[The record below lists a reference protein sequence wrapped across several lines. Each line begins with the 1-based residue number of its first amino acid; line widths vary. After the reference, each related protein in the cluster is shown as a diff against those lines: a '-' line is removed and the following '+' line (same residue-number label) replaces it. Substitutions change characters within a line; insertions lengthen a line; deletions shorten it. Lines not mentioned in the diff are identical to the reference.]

1 MKTCKTMVEAK
12 KPESDS
18 FNTLENLFH
27 KYDSYCCPY
36 CSSLPEILSFNDG
49 NGMIKLKCKKHGE
62 KTIDIKEY
70 LQNMSKY
77 VSTSELNFKNKCTQ
91 HKNESFIYYCTKCE
105 ESLCHTCF
113 KEFKKKHEDHN
124 KCLYNIESLRPSNN
138 EILIIK
144 NKISNYLQEKN
155 NLLKQIK
162 SLEDRITFYDAL
174 IYSLE
179 KQKQNFFLN
188 INVKH
193 LILGEKID
201 LDEIVKD
208 FHIKSGNAAIEE
220 KKGIFD
226 DFIKNNFLKVTEGMN
241 QLNLLNQN
249 FGDEFVNNLMDGMES
264 NTIYKILQL
273 AKKINNPKEI
283 ITFKNIQY
291 LNLRGNNL
299 TNINFMGGG
308 RNFTSLEILSL
319 NNNEITSIDVLKNIY
334 CPLLRE
340 LYLSRNKISS
350 IDVLKD
356 LKIKKLQ
363 ILWLSENNISSI
375 DVLDKVEFP
384 QLRKLGL
391 SKNKINNIDVFNN
404 TKFRQ
409 LYELYL
415 NDNEFDL
422 DTYYELI
429 EKLSLKIKEFYY

>member
-1 MKTCKTMVEAK
+1 MKTCKTMVEK
-12 KPESDS
+12 NKPEIDS
-18 FNTLENLFH
+18 SITLENLYH

-62 KTIDIKEY
+62 KTLDLKEY
-70 LQNMSKY
+70 LQNMTKF

-91 HKNESFIYYCTKCE
+91 HKNEPFTYYCTKCE
-105 ESLCHTCF
+105 ESLCQSCF
-113 KEFKKKHEDHN
+113 KEFKKNHEEHN

-138 EILIIK
+138 EILLIK
-144 NKISNYLQEKN
+144 NKISIYLQEKN
-155 NLLKQIK
+155 KLSKQIK
-162 SLEDRITFYDAL
+162 NLEDKITFYDAL

-179 KQKQNFFLN
+179 SQKQNYFLN

-208 FHIKSGNAAIEE
+208 FHIKSGIAAIEE
-220 KKGIFD
+220 KKEIFD
-226 DFIKNNFLKVTEGMN
+226 DFVKNNFLKVTEGMN
-241 QLNLLNQN
+241 QLNLLNKN
-249 FGDEFVNNLMDGMES
+249 FGDEFITNLMNGIES
-264 NTIYKILQL
+264 NHIYKILQL
-273 AKKINNPKEI
+273 AKKINI
-283 ITFKNIQY
+283 M
-291 LNLRGNNL
+291 RG
-299 TNINFMGGG
+299 
-308 RNFTSLEILSL
+308 RDFTSLEIFSL
-319 NNNEITSIDVLKNIY
+319 NNNEITSIDVLKNIS

-340 LYLSRNKISS
+340 LYLSKNKINS

-422 DTYYELI
+422 DINYEII

>member
-1 MKTCKTMVEAK
+1 M
-12 KPESDS
+12 
-18 FNTLENLFH
+18 
-27 KYDSYCCPY
+27 
-36 CSSLPEILSFNDG
+36 
-49 NGMIKLKCKKHGE
+49 
-62 KTIDIKEY
+62 
-70 LQNMSKY
+70 
-77 VSTSELNFKNKCTQ
+77 
-91 HKNESFIYYCTKCE
+91 
-105 ESLCHTCF
+105 
-113 KEFKKKHEDHN
+113 
-124 KCLYNIESLRPSNN
+124 
-138 EILIIK
+138 
-144 NKISNYLQEKN
+144 
-155 NLLKQIK
+155 
-162 SLEDRITFYDAL
+162 
-174 IYSLE
+174 
-179 KQKQNFFLN
+179 N

-208 FHIKSGNAAIEE
+208 FHIKSGYAAIEE
-220 KKGIFD
+220 KKEIFD
-226 DFIKNNFLKVTEGMN
+226 DFVKNNFLKVTEGMN
-241 QLNLLNQN
+241 QLNLLNKN
-249 FGDEFVNNLMDGMES
+249 FGDEFITNLMNGIES
-264 NTIYKILQL
+264 NHIYKILQL

-299 TNINFMGGG
+299 TNIDFMRG
-308 RNFTSLEILSL
+308 RDFTSLEILSL
-319 NNNEITSIDVLKNIY
+319 NNNEINSIDILKYIS

-422 DTYYELI
+422 DMNYEII
-429 EKLSLKIKEFYY
+429 EKISLKIKEFYY